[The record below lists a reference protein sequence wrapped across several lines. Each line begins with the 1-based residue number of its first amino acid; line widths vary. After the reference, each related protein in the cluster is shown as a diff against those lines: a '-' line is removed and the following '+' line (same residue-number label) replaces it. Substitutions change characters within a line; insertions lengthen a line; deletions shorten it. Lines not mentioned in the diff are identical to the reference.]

1 MYTYTYILYIHIYPY
16 INVCMYVCVYACVCV
31 CVCVCVC
38 QRAVKL
44 LMADILQNEFHEGNV
59 MLVKVN

>member
-16 INVCMYVCVYACVCV
+16 INVCMYVCVYACV

>member
-1 MYTYTYILYIHIYPY
+1 MFE
-16 INVCMYVCVYACVCV
+16 CMCVYMRV